1 MIKDGHRISECFSRK
16 INLKEMKQ
24 TKKTTKR
31 EVTLDGL
38 LTVGMLETGLHAEF
52 MCCEDVVLESVVTRC
67 KVQVMRDGN
76 MYLTELPKR
85 VKNKPMLREDNSSL
99 TLGRDGKYYFRFVL
113 GEELADALPELLC
126 REAWLISRKFINER
140 LCAGKEV
147 EE

>member
-1 MIKDGHRISECFSRK
+1 MEIKV
-16 INLKEMKQ
+16 
-24 TKKTTKR
+24 TKKEITVEGMMTFDKLGAGQR
-31 EVTLDGL
+31 MLD
-38 LTVGMLETGLHAEF
+38 F

>member
-1 MIKDGHRISECFSRK
+1 MQTK
-16 INLKEMKQ
+16 ILKVVAQ
-24 TKKTTKR
+24 GPVVQVPKKTTKR
-31 EVTLDGL
+31 DVTLDGL
-38 LTVGMLETGLHAEF
+38 MTIGRLENEALHAEF
-52 MCCEDVVLESVVTRC
+52 MCCEDVVLEGVVTRC

-76 MYLTELPKR
+76 VYLTELPKR
-85 VKNKPMLREDNSSL
+85 VRNKPLLREDNSSL

-113 GEELADALPELLC
+113 GEELADALPETLC

>member
-1 MIKDGHRISECFSRK
+1 MNKIVNISV
-16 INLKEMKQ
+16 
-24 TKKTTKR
+24 KR
-31 EVTLDGL
+31 EVTLDGMM
-38 LTVGMLETGLHAEF
+38 TVSKLENGLSTADF
-52 MCCEDVVLESVVTRC
+52 QCCEYVEVDAFAGTC